1 VKILVFSSLYPNSQQ
16 PSHGIFVEN
25 RLRQLL
31 GFAPEIEARV
41 IAPVPWFPSTHPRF
55 GEYGRYAAVEPSGE
69 RFGVAIDYPR
79 HLVIPKIGMRFTPR
93 LMYRA
98 VRATVRR
105 VIEQGFDFDLI
116 DAHYFYPDGVA
127 AMWLAEEFG
136 RPFTVTG
143 RGTDLNLIPQYQAPR
158 RMIQQVGERAAHMIT
173 VAGALK
179 TYLRDMG
186 VADERVTVLR
196 NGVDLA
202 FFHPAEDRDALRD
215 RLGFAGRSVLLS
227 VGHLIER
234 KGHHLAIE
242 AMRDLP
248 DKMLVI
254 AGDGHEETAL
264 RADVERWG
272 LGDRVVFAGRLGQ
285 EALREHY
292 QAADALVLAS
302 SREGWAN
309 VLLESMACGTPVV
322 ATPVDGT
329 PEVVADNAGGQLT
342 ADRTASAIVE
352 AVRRLFGDLPARTA
366 TRRYAEKFSW
376 DDTSQG
382 QRDIFR
388 RAVGQAG

>member
-1 VKILVFSSLYPNSQQ
+1 
-16 PSHGIFVEN
+16 
-25 RLRQLL
+25 
-31 GFAPEIEARV
+31 
-41 IAPVPWFPSTHPRF
+41 
-55 GEYGRYAAVEPSGE
+55 
-69 RFGVAIDYPR
+69 
-79 HLVIPKIGMRFTPR
+79 
-93 LMYRA
+93 
-98 VRATVRR
+98 
-105 VIEQGFDFDLI
+105 
-116 DAHYFYPDGVA
+116 
-127 AMWLAEEFG
+127 
-136 RPFTVTG
+136 
-143 RGTDLNLIPQYQAPR
+143 
-158 RMIQQVGERAAHMIT
+158 MIT

-202 FFHPAEDRDALRD
+202 FFHPADDRDALRD

-234 KGHHLAIE
+234 KGHHLVIE
-242 AMRDLP
+242 AMRELP
-248 DKMLVI
+248 DRMLVI
-254 AGDGHEETAL
+254 AGDGPEEAAL

-272 LGDRVVFAGRLGQ
+272 LGDRVVFAGRLAQ

-329 PEVVADNAGGQLT
+329 PEVVADDAGGQLT
-342 ADRTASAIVE
+342 ADRSAPAIVA
-352 AVRRLFGDLPARTA
+352 AVRRLFADLPARTA

-388 RAVGQAG
+388 RALGQAG